1 MAGYLLGYDVGSS
14 SVKAA
19 LLDVDTGAP
28 VASATSPE
36 KEMAI
41 SAPQPGW
48 AEQHP
53 ELWWEQV
60 IKATRKL
67 RPRGAAHLK
76 RVQAV
81 GISYQMHGLVV
92 VDKNRRVL
100 RPAIIWC
107 DSRAV
112 GIGEQAWREIGPQRC
127 LTRLLNSPGNFT
139 ASKLKWVQLHEPE
152 IFSRIDKVMLPGD
165 YIALRLSGEIRTTP
179 SGLSEAILWDYQ
191 KQGLADLLLDYYGLP
206 GSLLPQVVP
215 SFSVQGQVS
224 AAAAEELG
232 LEQGLPVAYRGGDQP
247 NNAFSLNVL
256 GPGEIAATAGTS
268 GVVFAVGT
276 RAAYDPKSRV
286 NTFVHVNHSA
296 ALPRYGILL
305 CLNGTGA
312 LYSWLRRLLSSGG
325 GICDYEAMNRQ
336 AAEVPIGAGGLVVL
350 PYGNGAERTL
360 ENRTLGAL
368 IQGLEFNLHQ
378 GPHLLRAAQE
388 GIVFALNYGLQIMK
402 EMGLEVRTVRA
413 GRTNMFQSAL
423 FGEAFATV
431 TGTPVELYNTDGAQG
446 AARGAGLGA
455 GIYKD
460 FKEAFRGLKAVS
472 SLEPEAEKIAPYQ
485 EAYERWLAA
494 LRARLAQEGR
504 V

>member
-67 RPRGAAHLK
+67 RQRGAADLK

-215 SFSVQGQVS
+215 SFSIQGQVS

-232 LEQGLPVAYRGGDQP
+232 LDSNVGGQYVVAKLRLVHNCTCQLAGSDWPSLHCVSPVSVGSAK
-247 NNAFSLNVL
+247 
-256 GPGEIAATAGTS
+256 AAK
-268 GVVFAVGT
+268 
-276 RAAYDPKSRV
+276 P
-286 NTFVHVNHSA
+286 
-296 ALPRYGILL
+296 
-305 CLNGTGA
+305 
-312 LYSWLRRLLSSGG
+312 
-325 GICDYEAMNRQ
+325 
-336 AAEVPIGAGGLVVL
+336 
-350 PYGNGAERTL
+350 
-360 ENRTLGAL
+360 
-368 IQGLEFNLHQ
+368 
-378 GPHLLRAAQE
+378 
-388 GIVFALNYGLQIMK
+388 
-402 EMGLEVRTVRA
+402 
-413 GRTNMFQSAL
+413 
-423 FGEAFATV
+423 
-431 TGTPVELYNTDGAQG
+431 
-446 AARGAGLGA
+446 
-455 GIYKD
+455 
-460 FKEAFRGLKAVS
+460 
-472 SLEPEAEKIAPYQ
+472 EP
-485 EAYERWLAA
+485 
-494 LRARLAQEGR
+494 
-504 V
+504 